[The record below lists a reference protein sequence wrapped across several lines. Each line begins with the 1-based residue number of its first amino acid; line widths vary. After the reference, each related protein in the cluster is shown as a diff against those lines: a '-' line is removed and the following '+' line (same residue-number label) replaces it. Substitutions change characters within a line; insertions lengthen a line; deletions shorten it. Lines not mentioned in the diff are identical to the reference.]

1 MNKYNKEEQEFLSL
15 FDRENATADS
25 IFKSRLKNQML
36 KELEPKFNIFSF
48 IDTARFSL
56 LAVIVFSFI
65 TVASGFF
72 IISEITRSQEVRSV
86 AVVSDEVKQDVVEK
100 LAEKTSITA
109 LNLLQVDEF
118 LTNETIVKPVKPVN
132 DTYNLKTTEVTFIP
146 QKDNFAICANLNLP
160 TELTVTQL
168 YEYFESDRSISKL
181 TQNDQTLA
189 LVEFKEEQNPLS
201 FPVSMPVSFPTT
213 MVEKNILD
221 FSNFELVENS
231 NKDQKSFTITDSIEF
246 NCGNNPV
253 SFPVSYTGSSDIII
267 REFILNPDFSIRMV
281 NIYLNQVT
289 NNTNLAEITISASTS
304 NITTDDASKLLQ
316 MDLQ

>member
-15 FDRENATADS
+15 FERENATADS
-25 IFKSRLKNQML
+25 IFKSRLKSQML
-36 KELEPKFNIFSF
+36 KELEPKFNIISF

-56 LAVIVFSFI
+56 LAIIVFSFI

-72 IISEITRSQEVRSV
+72 IISEITKSQEIRSV
-86 AVVSDEVKQDVVEK
+86 AVVSDEVKQDVVER

-118 LTNETIVKPVKPVN
+118 LTNETIVKPVKSAD

-146 QKDNFAICANLNLP
+146 KKDNFSVCTNLNLP

-189 LVEFKEEQNPLS
+189 LVEFKVEQNPLS
-201 FPVSMPVSFPTT
+201 FPVSMPVSFPITK
-213 MVEKNILD
+213 VENNILD

-231 NKDQKSFTITDSIEF
+231 NKDQKSFTITDSVEYV
-246 NCGNNPV
+246 CGNNPV
-253 SFPVSYTGSSDIII
+253 SFPVSFTESSDLII
-267 REFILNPDFSIRMV
+267 REFILNPDYSIRMV
-281 NIYLNQVT
+281 NLYLNQVT
-289 NNTNLAEITISASTS
+289 KNTKLAEITLTASTS
-304 NITTDDASKLLQ
+304 NISTDDASKILQ
-316 MDLQ
+316 IDLQ